1 MQVKRQCKTICVFLQ
16 HNCLRWSME
25 RSTADRDVLAIGDHF
40 RILDIGPENLCAHTL
55 GLVSQILNTYPCW
68 S

>member
-1 MQVKRQCKTICVFLQ
+1 
-16 HNCLRWSME
+16 ME